1 MIKVIHYMNQ
11 FGAGF
16 GSEDKADM
24 KTSFF
29 DGPKGAGVVFQNF
42 FGDQA
47 VIVKTIYAGDNYANE
62 FKEDFLNEA
71 MEIIREVKP
80 DVLLAGPAFNSGRY
94 GLACGSLLK
103 RAKEELGIPGIAG
116 FGPDNPG
123 SAEYKKDC
131 YSILTGGA
139 ANSMRQAIAPMA
151 TLALKLGGGI
161 PLGPARQ
168 EGYIPRG
175 IRLNVNT
182 GKPSAI
188 RALDMALARVTDQA
202 WETELPRVVYD
213 RVDPPAPVP
222 DLSKATVALVSEG
235 GVVPFGNPDHMETN
249 NATKWRPY
257 ALSGDELTPGAFEV
271 RHGGYLTGDVTNSP
285 DRMVPYDALR
295 TLEKQGFIG
304 KAYPEMLSASGSMAN
319 LSTMQR
325 LGREMGAYLKQKG
338 VDAVLLTAT

>member
-24 KTSFF
+24 KTGVF
-29 DGPKGAGVVFQNF
+29 DGPKGAGAAFQAF
-42 FGDQA
+42 FGDRA

-71 MEIIREVKP
+71 MAVIREVKP
-80 DVLLAGPAFNSGRY
+80 DVLIAGPAFNSGRY

-103 RAKEELGIPGIAG
+103 RAREELGIPGVAG

-123 SAEYKKDC
+123 ITEYRKDC
-131 YSILTGGA
+131 YGILTGA
-139 ANSMRQAIAPMA
+139 AASSMRQAIEPMGA
-151 TLALKLGGGI
+151 LALKLGNGE
-161 PLGPARQ
+161 PVGPARI
-168 EGYIPRG
+168 EGYISRG
-175 IRLNVNT
+175 VRLNVNT
-182 GKPSAI
+182 GKSSAV
-188 RALDMALARVTDQA
+188 RALDMGLSRLAGRD
-202 WETELPRVVYD
+202 WKTELPRVVYD
-213 RVDPPAPVP
+213 KVPPPPPVV

-235 GVVPFGNPDHMETN
+235 GVVPAGNPDHMETN

-257 ALSGDELTPGAFEV
+257 AVSGDELALGQYEV
-271 RHGGYLTGDVTNSP
+271 RHGGYLTGDVTKSP

-295 TLEKQGFIG
+295 ALEKQGVIG
-304 KAYPEMLSASGSMAN
+304 KVHPHMLSASGSMAN

-325 LGREMGAYLKQKG
+325 LGREMGEYLRKEG

>member
-1 MIKVIHYMNQ
+1 MITVIHYMNQ

-24 KTSFF
+24 KTGVF
-29 DGPKGAGVVFQNF
+29 DGPKGPGTAFQEF

-71 MEIIREVKP
+71 MAVIREVKP
-80 DVLLAGPAFNSGRY
+80 DVLIAGPAFNSGRY

-103 RAKEELGIPGIAG
+103 RAKDELGIPGVAG

-123 SAEYKKDC
+123 IAAYKKDC
-131 YSILTGGA
+131 YGVLTGA
-139 ANSMRQAIAPMA
+139 AVNSMRQAIGPMGA
-151 TLALKLGGGI
+151 LALKLGGGDI
-161 PLGPARQ
+161 LGPAHT
-168 EGYIPRG
+168 EGHIPRG
-175 IRLNVNT
+175 VRLNVNT
-182 GKPSAI
+182 GRPSAV
-188 RALDMALARVTDQA
+188 RAVDMALARITGRD

-213 RVDPPAPVP
+213 RVAPPAPVL
-222 DLSKATVALVSEG
+222 DLSKATIALVSEG
-235 GVVPFGNPDHMETN
+235 GVVPSGNPDHRETN

-257 ALSGDELTPGAFEV
+257 AMSGDKLTPGQYEV
-271 RHGGYLTGDVTNSP
+271 RHGGYLTGDVTASP

-304 KAYPEMLSASGSMAN
+304 KVHPEMLTASGSMAN

-325 LGREMGAYLKQKG
+325 LGREMGEYLRKQG

>member
-24 KTSFF
+24 KTGVF
-29 DGPKGAGVVFQNF
+29 DGPKGSGAAFQAF
-42 FGDQA
+42 FGDRA

-62 FKEDFLNEA
+62 FKEDFLNQA
-71 MEIIREVKP
+71 MAVIREIGP
-80 DVLLAGPAFNSGRY
+80 DVLITGPAFNSGRY
-94 GLACGSLLK
+94 GLACGSLLR
-103 RAKEELGIPGIAG
+103 RAKEELGIPGVAG

-123 SAEYKKDC
+123 ITEYRRDC
-131 YSILTGGA
+131 HAILTGAA
-139 ANSMRQAIAPMA
+139 ANSMRQAIEPMGA
-151 TLALKLGGGI
+151 LALKLGRGE
-161 PLGPARQ
+161 PVGPARI

-182 GKPSAI
+182 GVPSAV
-188 RALDMALARVTDQA
+188 RALDMVLARLAGGD

-213 RVDPPAPVP
+213 KVPPPPPVAN
-222 DLSKATVALVSEG
+222 LSKATIALVSEG
-235 GVVPFGNPDHMETN
+235 GVVPLGNPDHMETN
-249 NATKWRPY
+249 NSTKWRPY
-257 ALSGDELTPGAFEV
+257 LMSGDELTPGQYEV
-271 RHGGYLTGDVTNSP
+271 RHGGYLTGDVTGCP

-295 TLEKQGFIG
+295 ALEKQGVIG
-304 KAYPEMLSASGSMAN
+304 KVHPEMLTASGSMAN

-325 LGREMGAYLKQKG
+325 LGREMGEYLRKQG